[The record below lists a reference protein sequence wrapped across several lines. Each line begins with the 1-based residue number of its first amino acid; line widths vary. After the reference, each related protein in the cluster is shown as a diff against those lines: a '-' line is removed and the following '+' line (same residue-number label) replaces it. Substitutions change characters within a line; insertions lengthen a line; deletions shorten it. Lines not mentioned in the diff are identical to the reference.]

1 MTAVVRKQYGVWWSC
16 GLGAALVIGFAGLS
30 ACAAHKPLAAP
41 AYQPTPVPTVPPGTP
56 PPEAG
61 AAPLPTRGIRK
72 PVKARPGHP
81 IGPVVTF
88 FGAARADG
96 SMVKPQ
102 SADKHGIQ
110 TYLTSVGSG
119 FILVV
124 EAKPGASG
132 LDVGKSVFSYVADD
146 PKQQPDLQIE
156 SNRNLG
162 DGSRAV
168 CDKRLPNIGGI
179 PGIARPSFAPRQR
192 ISDALNDFACR
203 FETFVESGSSCTK
216 AVNGDY
222 SFVKPETTTQFCMIV
237 ARAWSFPVGGTVLT
251 VRLLDTDGN
260 PGPIAHVRFHRP
272 PAPRKKPPVRAK
284 H

>member
-1 MTAVVRKQYGVWWSC
+1 MTAGERARGIWWSC
-16 GLGAALVIGFAGLS
+16 GLGAALVIGFSGLS
-30 ACAAHKPLAAP
+30 ACAAHKPVAP
-41 AYQPTPVPTVPPGTP
+41 REAAYQPTPVPTVPPGTP
-56 PPEAG
+56 PPQAAG
-61 AAPLPTRGIRK
+61 TPLPTRGIRK
-72 PVKARPGHP
+72 AVKARPGQP

-96 SMVKPQ
+96 TMVKPE
-102 SADKHGIQ
+102 SAKHGIS

-124 EAKPGASG
+124 EAKPGPSG

-179 PGIARPSFAPRQR
+179 PGIPRPSFAPRQR

-216 AVNGDY
+216 EANGDY
-222 SFVKPETTTQFCMIV
+222 SFVKPDTTTQFCMIV
-237 ARAWSFPVGGTVLT
+237 ARAWAFPVGDTMLT
-251 VRLLDTDGN
+251 VRLLDTEGN
-260 PGPIAHVRFHRP
+260 PGPIEHVRFHRP
-272 PAPRKKPPVRAK
+272 PPRKKPAVRTK
-284 H
+284 R